1 MFWSV
6 VRFAVAASFSLLKES
21 GRKHFATA
29 FRLKVKL
36 NALPGRLGGGG
47 DIQRNLKFKVTY
59 FVLLLYGGLLL

>member
-21 GRKHFATA
+21 GGKHFATA
-29 FRLKVKL
+29 FRLKAKL
-36 NALPGRLGGGG
+36 NALPGRLGGG

>member
-29 FRLKVKL
+29 FRLKAKL

-47 DIQRNLKFKVTY
+47 GYPAKFEI
-59 FVLLLYGGLLL
+59 